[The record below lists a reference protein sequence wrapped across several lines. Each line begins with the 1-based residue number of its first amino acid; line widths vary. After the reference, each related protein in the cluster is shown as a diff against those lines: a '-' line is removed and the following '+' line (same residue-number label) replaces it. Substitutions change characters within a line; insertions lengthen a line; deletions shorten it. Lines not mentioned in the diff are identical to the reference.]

1 MGSKGC
7 MPYSWFYYDLVK
19 NVSKDKTFHSC
30 QIPVG
35 LVELLIK
42 SCTVE
47 NDDIFILFGG
57 SGTEL
62 VLCKELKRN
71 FVSCEINKK
80 YYDMITNRLEN
91 NGIIDEK
98 YRLKKEQSAQLRII

>member
-1 MGSKGC
+1 M
-7 MPYSWFYYDLVK
+7 
-19 NVSKDKTFHSC
+19 
-30 QIPVG
+30 
-35 LVELLIK
+35 IK

-62 VLCKELKRN
+62 VVCKELKRN